1 MAEFNGI
8 AYTISNNVKK
18 YESPGINLNININ
31 GSRVVDNSEVVSLTI
46 DSNSGQ
52 YSITT
57 KNKNYFFA
65 DQNDQ
70 DPNDNNVMW
79 IHYLDR
85 FKSTEIK
92 KYIIMKKVNMP
103 WSN

>member
-18 YESPGINLNININ
+18 YESPGINLTININ
-31 GSRVVDNSEVVSLTI
+31 GSHVVDNSEVVSLTI
-46 DSNSGQ
+46 DSNSGR
-52 YSITT
+52 YKVTT
-57 KNKNYFFA
+57 INNSYFFA

-79 IHYLDR
+79 IHYIDR
-85 FKSTEIK
+85 FKSPEIK
-92 KYIIMKKVNMP
+92 KYIIQK
-103 WSN
+103 SYSI